1 MRCYV
6 WPLLCLSSHLPNTQG
21 FAGNHCYGRKVKEK
35 TAHAR
40 VIHWIMVDS
49 LVPEGYCGLGCWK
62 EAKCSEPSFV
72 DLVCIVMPFWLVG
85 SKSWQ
90 VGFKMCCF
98 HSLFHDCLWVANR
111 SQACLM
117 SNDSIYHFL
126 YPNALFYDCLSLFWY
141 AGNMWMSV
149 RGKST
154 LCMYTFSKNC
164 WMFFFILYSPSKMS
178 SRCISM
184 SNL

>member
-1 MRCYV
+1 
-6 WPLLCLSSHLPNTQG
+6 
-21 FAGNHCYGRKVKEK
+21 
-35 TAHAR
+35 
-40 VIHWIMVDS
+40 
-49 LVPEGYCGLGCWK
+49 
-62 EAKCSEPSFV
+62 
-72 DLVCIVMPFWLVG
+72 
-85 SKSWQ
+85 
-90 VGFKMCCF
+90 MCCF

-141 AGNMWMSV
+141 AGNMWMCV

-164 WMFFFILYSPSKMS
+164 WMFFFSFCTVPA
-178 SRCISM
+178 RCLPDAFQCRIFKTLLVYIFLLFPPVLHVYTRRQAIGWELCSTENKTKQNKAVLIHETNTKTVKLRTVSLFWSHM
-184 SNL
+184 TWSHIVLRTNV